1 MEYLSKRGTMAT
13 EDMEEKKKDLTGRKK
28 KDPDSKIRQAIGKPL
43 ELIPSPE
50 EVKSGGE
57 QLCSRRNYLRH
68 RAGKGHFWHTC
79 LQCGGR
85 WERLEANIFKF
96 NANGSD
102 HGVPITQR
110 TCHHQEEDQ
119 ICQPTT

>member
-57 QLCSRRNYLRH
+57 QLCSRRNIYVTELARVTFGTRAFNVADVGNDWKQHLQVQRKWLRP
-68 RAGKGHFWHTC
+68 R
-79 LQCGGR
+79 
-85 WERLEANIFKF
+85 
-96 NANGSD
+96 S
-102 HGVPITQR
+102 PITQR